1 MEQVQSVREL
11 TLDIK
16 HRLESG
22 FTDVVVRGEISNY
35 RLPASGHIYMT
46 LKDSDAQLPA
56 VVWKNIRQRE
66 RLNLKDGM
74 EIVARGRIEVYPPA
88 GRYQLIC
95 TSISVGGEGELQQ
108 AYAMLLDKL
117 SRQGLF
123 NPERKKPLPSI
134 PETIG
139 IATSA
144 TGAVIQDIRDVL
156 KRRFAAARLML
167 HPVNVQGRQAVDDI
181 VRALDTF
188 NNAMEPGKKPDVII
202 IARGGGSLEDLQP
215 FNEEKVAL
223 AIAGS
228 TIPVISAV
236 GHETDTTIADL
247 VADRRAGTPSIAAEI
262 AVPDTSEL
270 LARINTLERQL
281 ATSVKTQIEGTIRQI
296 DSLTGSYGFNRPQV
310 LIARMEEQVTVLE
323 RDMKR
328 NVMHKL
334 HLAAQ
339 SFSAAREKLDLLDY
353 HRTLRRGFA
362 LVKGKESY
370 LTSKKLLRNEE
381 NAVLLFH
388 DGEIGIRVT
397 DTGHVNKDGND
408 TAS

>member
-1 MEQVQSVREL
+1 MEQIQSVREL

-16 HRLESG
+16 QRLESS

-56 VVWKNIRQRE
+56 VVWKNVRQRE

-108 AYAMLLDKL
+108 AYALLLEKL

-123 NPERKKPLPSI
+123 NSERKKPLPAI

-156 KRRFAAARLML
+156 KRRFAAARVLL
-167 HPVNVQGRQAVDDI
+167 CPVNVQGRQAVDDI

-188 NNAMEPGKKPDVII
+188 NNTMEPGKKPDVII
-202 IARGGGSLEDLQP
+202 LARGGGSLEDLQP
-215 FNEEKVAL
+215 FNEENVAL

-262 AVPDTSEL
+262 AVPDTAEL

-281 ATSVKTQIEGTIRQI
+281 ATSIKTQIDGTIRQI

-310 LIARMEEQVTVLE
+310 LIEKMEEQVTVLE

-381 NAVLLFH
+381 NAILLFH

-397 DTGHVNKDGND
+397 DAGHVNKDGNG
-408 TAS
+408 TAP